1 MGKSG
6 NGGFRVDSAPDRRV
20 QGLVAINIAAVIF
33 GTAALFG
40 KIDVAAVWIVDLRA
54 AFAAVALLALA
65 IIRRQ
70 LHRPP
75 SHLVPSLVATGTIL
89 ALHWVTFFVAVQLAG
104 IAIATLTFATFPFF
118 TVLLNG
124 ILARERPR
132 PFEIAAGLLIVA
144 AVGLL
149 VNVDLT
155 GADQRWGALAGIGS
169 AVLFTLFGIF
179 SKTLGAALS
188 PVLVSLYQNTVVAV
202 VLVPLLPIAK
212 RAPAQASEWMWL
224 VVLGVVT
231 TALMHQLYF
240 YALQRLSPTTCS
252 GFVALEPVYAIIF
265 ASIFFHEPLTVWVAV
280 SAGMIL
286 SASFMLLK
294 LETSIRALPAV

>member
-6 NGGFRVDSAPDRRV
+6 SGSAHDRRS

-40 KIDVAAVWIVDLRA
+40 KIDVSAVWIVDLRA

-65 IIRRQ
+65 STRRQ

-75 SHLVPSLVATGTIL
+75 SPLIPSLVATGTIL

-104 IAIATLTFATFPFF
+104 IAVATLTFATFPFF
-118 TVLLNG
+118 TVLVNG
-124 ILARERPR
+124 VLSRERPR
-132 PFEIAAGLLIVA
+132 LYEVAAGLIIVI

-155 GADQRWGALAGIGS
+155 GVNQRWGALAGIGS
-169 AVLFTLFGIF
+169 AVLFALFGIF
-179 SKTLGAALS
+179 SKTLGSALS
-188 PVLVSLYQNTVVAV
+188 PVLVSLYQNTVVAI
-202 VLVPLLPIAK
+202 VLLPLLPIVSH
-212 RAPAQASEWMWL
+212 APNHASEWMWL

-252 GFVALEPVYAIIF
+252 GFVALEPVYAILF
-265 ASIFFHEPLTVWVAV
+265 ASIFFHEPLSVWVVV

-294 LETSIRALPAV
+294 LETSIRALPAI

>member
-6 NGGFRVDSAPDRRV
+6 SGSAHDRRS

-40 KIDVAAVWIVDLRA
+40 KIDVSAVWIVDLRA

-65 IIRRQ
+65 VTRRQ

-75 SHLVPSLVATGTIL
+75 SRLIPSLVATGTIL

-104 IAIATLTFATFPFF
+104 IAVATLTFATFPFF
-118 TVLLNG
+118 TVLVNG
-124 ILARERPR
+124 VLSRERPR
-132 PFEIAAGLLIVA
+132 LYEVAAGLIIVI

-155 GADQRWGALAGIGS
+155 GVNQRWGALAGIGS
-169 AVLFTLFGIF
+169 AVLFALFGIF
-179 SKTLGAALS
+179 SKTLGSALS
-188 PVLVSLYQNTVVAV
+188 PVLVSLYQNTVVAI
-202 VLVPLLPIAK
+202 VLLPLLPIVSH
-212 RAPAQASEWMWL
+212 APNHASEWMWL

-240 YALQRLSPTTCS
+240 YALQRLSPATCS
-252 GFVALEPVYAIIF
+252 GFVALEPVYAILF
-265 ASIFFHEPLTVWVAV
+265 ASIFFHEPLSVWVVV

-294 LETSIRALPAV
+294 LETSIRALPAI

>member
-6 NGGFRVDSAPDRRV
+6 SGSAHDRRS

-40 KIDVAAVWIVDLRA
+40 KIDVSAVWIVDLRA

-65 IIRRQ
+65 VTRRQ

-75 SHLVPSLVATGTIL
+75 SRLIPSLVATGTIL

-104 IAIATLTFATFPFF
+104 IAVATLTFATFPFF
-118 TVLLNG
+118 TVLVNG
-124 ILARERPR
+124 VLSRERPR
-132 PFEIAAGLLIVA
+132 LYEVAAGLIIVI

-155 GADQRWGALAGIGS
+155 GVNQRWGALAGIGS
-169 AVLFTLFGIF
+169 AVLFALFGIF
-179 SKTLGAALS
+179 SKTLGSALS
-188 PVLVSLYQNTVVAV
+188 PVLVSLYQNTVVAI
-202 VLVPLLPIAK
+202 VLLPLLPIVSH
-212 RAPAQASEWMWL
+212 APNHASEWMWL

-252 GFVALEPVYAIIF
+252 GFVALEPVYAILF
-265 ASIFFHEPLTVWVAV
+265 ASIFFHEPLSVWVVV

-294 LETSIRALPAV
+294 LETSIRALPAI

>member
-1 MGKSG
+1 MGKSSSG
-6 NGGFRVDSAPDRRV
+6 SAHDRRS

-40 KIDVAAVWIVDLRA
+40 KIDVSAVWIVDLRA

-65 IIRRQ
+65 VTRRQ

-75 SHLVPSLVATGTIL
+75 SRLIPSLVATGTIL

-104 IAIATLTFATFPFF
+104 IAVATLTFATFPFF
-118 TVLLNG
+118 TVLVNG
-124 ILARERPR
+124 VLSRERPR
-132 PFEIAAGLLIVA
+132 LYEVAAGLIIVI

-155 GADQRWGALAGIGS
+155 GVNQRWGALAGIGS
-169 AVLFTLFGIF
+169 AVLFALFGIF
-179 SKTLGAALS
+179 SKTLGSALS
-188 PVLVSLYQNTVVAV
+188 PVLVSLYQNTVVAI
-202 VLVPLLPIAK
+202 VLLPLLPIVSH
-212 RAPAQASEWMWL
+212 APNHASEWMWL

-252 GFVALEPVYAIIF
+252 GFVALEPVYAILF
-265 ASIFFHEPLTVWVAV
+265 ASIFFHEPLSVWVVV

-294 LETSIRALPAV
+294 LETSIRALPAI

>member
-1 MGKSG
+1 MGTSG
-6 NGGFRVDSAPDRRV
+6 SGGSNADSAHVRRT

-40 KIDVAAVWIVDLRA
+40 KIDVSAVWIVDLRA
-54 AFAAVALLALA
+54 TFAAVALLGLA
-65 IIRRQ
+65 IVRRR

-75 SHLVPSLVATGTIL
+75 PHLIPSLVATGTIL

-118 TVLLNG
+118 TVLVNG
-124 ILARERPR
+124 MLSRERPR
-132 PFEIAAGLLIVA
+132 LFEIAAGIIIVV

-169 AVLFTLFGIF
+169 AVLFALFGIF
-179 SKTLGAALS
+179 SKTLGVALS
-188 PVLVSLYQNTVVAV
+188 PVLVSLYQNTVVAI
-202 VLVPLLPIAK
+202 VLLPLLPIASH
-212 RAPAQASEWMWL
+212 APDHASEWMWL

-252 GFVALEPVYAIIF
+252 GFVALEPVYAIFF
-265 ASIFFHEPLTVWVAV
+265 ASIFFHEPLTIWVVV

-294 LETSIRALPAV
+294 LETSIRALPVV

>member
-1 MGKSG
+1 MGNTGSG
-6 NGGFRVDSAPDRRV
+6 GGALDSAHDHRF
-20 QGLVAINIAAVIF
+20 QGLMAINIAAVIF

-40 KIDVAAVWIVDLRA
+40 KIDVSAVWIVDLRA
-54 AFAAVALLALA
+54 VFAAIALLALA
-65 IIRRQ
+65 VTRRQ

-75 SHLVPSLVATGTIL
+75 SHLIPSLIATGTIL
-89 ALHWVTFFVAVQLAG
+89 ALHWVTFFVAVQFAG
-104 IAIATLTFATFPFF
+104 IAVATLTFATFPFF
-118 TVLLNG
+118 TVLVNG
-124 ILARERPR
+124 VLSRERPR
-132 PFEIAAGLLIVA
+132 LFEVAAGLIIVI

-155 GADQRWGALAGIGS
+155 GVNQRWGALAGIGS
-169 AVLFTLFGIF
+169 AVLFALFGIF

-188 PVLVSLYQNTVVAV
+188 PVLVSLYQNMVVAI
-202 VLVPLLPIAK
+202 VLLPLLPIVG
-212 RAPAQASEWMWL
+212 RAPDRASEWMWL

-252 GFVALEPVYAIIF
+252 GFVALEPVYAILF
-265 ASIFFHEPLTVWVAV
+265 ASIFFHEPLSVWVVV

-294 LETSIRALPAV
+294 LETSIRALPVI

>member
-1 MGKSG
+1 MGNTGSG
-6 NGGFRVDSAPDRRV
+6 GAALGSAHDHRF
-20 QGLVAINIAAVIF
+20 QGLMAINIAAVIF

-40 KIDVAAVWIVDLRA
+40 KIDVSAVWIVDLRA
-54 AFAAVALLALA
+54 VFAAIALLALA
-65 IIRRQ
+65 VTRRQ

-75 SHLVPSLVATGTIL
+75 SHLIPSLIATGTIL
-89 ALHWVTFFVAVQLAG
+89 ALHWVTFFVAVQFAG
-104 IAIATLTFATFPFF
+104 IAVATLTFATFPFF
-118 TVLLNG
+118 TVLVNG
-124 ILARERPR
+124 VLSRERPR
-132 PFEIAAGLLIVA
+132 LFEVAAGLIIVI

-155 GADQRWGALAGIGS
+155 GANQRWGALAGIGS
-169 AVLFTLFGIF
+169 AVLFALFGIF

-188 PVLVSLYQNTVVAV
+188 PVLVSLYQNMVVAI
-202 VLVPLLPIAK
+202 VLLPLLPIVG
-212 RAPAQASEWMWL
+212 RAPDRASEWMWL

-252 GFVALEPVYAIIF
+252 GFVALEPVYAILF
-265 ASIFFHEPLTVWVAV
+265 ASIFFHEPLSVWVVV

-294 LETSIRALPAV
+294 LETSIRALPVI